1 MKPRIREAILVEGR
15 YDKNTL
21 SQAVDA
27 VILESSGFGI
37 FHDREKIDFLRRV
50 AERRGL
56 IIFTDSDGAGFVIRN
71 RLKSILPRR
80 RKQKPSKA
88 GLLGVEGM
96 PPEVILD
103 SLRRCGAHFLEE
115 ESKTSTAPIT
125 RQDLF
130 RLGLMGGANSGSL
143 RIQVKK
149 RLGLPAQLGTSGFLD
164 ALNLM
169 TDLSGLEQILEEE
182 SE

>member
-1 MKPRIREAILVEGR
+1 M
-15 YDKNTL
+15 
-21 SQAVDA
+21 
-27 VILESSGFGI
+27 ILESSGFGI

-71 RLKSILPRR
+71 RLKSILPREKLLHAYIPDVEGKER

-103 SLRRCGAHFLEE
+103 CLRRCGAHFLEE

-130 RLGLMGGANSGSL
+130 RLGLMGGANSGSV
-143 RIQVKK
+143 RNQVKK